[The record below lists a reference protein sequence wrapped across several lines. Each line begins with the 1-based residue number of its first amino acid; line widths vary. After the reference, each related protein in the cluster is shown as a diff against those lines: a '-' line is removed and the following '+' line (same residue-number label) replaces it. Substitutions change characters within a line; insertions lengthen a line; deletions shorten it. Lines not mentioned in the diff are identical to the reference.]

1 MENKTSKVVMSEPRI
16 RLLNTRKLIDC
27 NMLMKVIQQS
37 LSSIIKKNK
46 AELVIGKLPRI
57 KVYKEE
63 FISLFQNLMCIVPYY
78 FTIKK

>member
-1 MENKTSKVVMSEPRI
+1 MENKTSKVVMNEPI
-16 RLLNTRKLIDC
+16 LRLSNTRKLIDC
-27 NMLMKVIQQS
+27 NMFMKVIQQS
-37 LSSIIKKNK
+37 LSAIMKKNK
-46 AELVIGKLPRI
+46 AELLIGKLPRI